1 MVYQRSPLGHT
12 ALWDALYSTPS
23 CRTNANERWRQEQK
37 SREASAANHSAAIQS
52 VTTSYSNQ
60 STSALSQHNIC
71 FVTVA
76 QNLCVHFRYRAGSD
90 IGKQTAA
97 CLLTS
102 STTTTSTTGC
112 SPHCVLDVF
121 TGLLFVRILLR
132 SSEYMIACGIRSYE
146 IEKLVLQIEKLRL
159 PWNATHHG
167 FHVIWD

>member
-1 MVYQRSPLGHT
+1 MGRSILDAILSNKRQRALTSSAGISWSFGSQSQCSNSICNNIMQQSKHKCPFTAQYLFCYSCSKPL
-12 ALWDALYSTPS
+12 
-23 CRTNANERWRQEQK
+23 R
-37 SREASAANHSAAIQS
+37 
-52 VTTSYSNQ
+52 
-60 STSALSQHNIC
+60 ALSLSCTSWHWE
-71 FVTVA
+71 T
-76 QNLCVHFRYRAGSD
+76 
-90 IGKQTAA
+90 TAA